1 MVKKYIDFNTDKR
14 RNAVISF
21 DIDFFKLMNN
31 SVYGKTMENLRKRI
45 KIRLVNNAKD
55 YKKYVRRP
63 SIASHEIFNKHLVAI
78 QEIKLVLTLGK
89 PIYVGF
95 SILDLRKC
103 LIYEFNYKYIKTKYN
118 TNLLFTDPDSLVV
131 EDGFL

>member
-63 SIASHEIFNKHLVAI
+63 SIASHEIFNKHIVAI

-89 PIYVGF
+89 PIYVVF
-95 SILDLRKC
+95 SIIYLMKC
-103 LIYEFNYKYIKTKYN
+103 FIY
-118 TNLLFTDPDSLVV
+118 
-131 EDGFL
+131 